1 LFYIKKSCYLANM
14 ISIRKVMNLSRNFF
28 VILLSLVSIF
38 NCSKSFAQESDSKEI
53 GLTLIPPSPVTDQIT
68 LDIRAGIYNHHKTA
82 ENVNVCFYLDAVK
95 DGQALFSKKVFVEA
109 ASTSLV
115 KFGWPTKNRAGS
127 HKIILVCKTA
137 GKVFRKE
144 KPINILTSNIR
155 STRKIDGAWIN
166 FYHWSDEEGR
176 HWNADIKTMTDAQW
190 RELIN
195 AQHELDMDVVVMQEL
210 FRNQMYVDS
219 NKIETEGYKG
229 LAFYPS
235 ALFPGR
241 MPIAAKDPV
250 EAVLSQADK
259 NGMSV
264 FVAVGL
270 YAWFDFSKGS
280 LAWHKK
286 VAKELWQKY
295 GHHPSFYGWYIS
307 EEMDGGLGTK
317 QQRQNIV
324 DFFANFSTY
333 VHKLTPDK
341 PVMLATN
348 SHNIRGAEETYKK
361 LLQSLDILCP
371 FGFHRMPKTDY
382 TGEQAANALQKLCSA
397 ASTHLWMD
405 MEVFNFEPGAPG
417 TLDALVP
424 RPISGLLSDLHR
436 FPNFEKI
443 LCYQFPGLL
452 NSPGMSIKPGGENT
466 VKLFLD
472 YKNYLDTAGLS
483 KQGLLIN
490 KKKK

>member
-1 LFYIKKSCYLANM
+1 MNTH
-14 ISIRKVMNLSRNFF
+14 KVVFRI
-28 VILLSLVSIF
+28 ILIITCIF
-38 NCSKSFAQESDSKEI
+38 NYGYLLAQNSNTREI
-53 GLTLIPPSPVTDQIT
+53 GLTLIPPSPVTDQIS
-68 LDIRAGIYNHHKTA
+68 LDIRAGIYNYHKAPKTMK
-82 ENVNVCFYLDAVK
+82 VCFYLDNERK
-95 DGQALFSKKVFVEA
+95 GKALFQKKVVVKPG
-109 ASTSLV
+109 SSLLV
-115 KFGWPTKNRAGS
+115 KFTWPTKNKAGK
-127 HKIILVCKTA
+127 HKIILVCHT
-137 GKVFRKE
+137 GNHVFRKE
-144 KPINILTSNIR
+144 KPINIIASTIR

-166 FYHWSDEEGR
+166 FYHWSEEEGR
-176 HWNADIKTMTDAQW
+176 HWNADIKKMTDDQW
-190 RELIN
+190 RELIT
-195 AQHELDMDVVVMQEL
+195 AQHELDMNIIVMQEL

-219 NKIETEGYKG
+219 NKIEKEGYKG

-259 NGMSV
+259 NGMNV

-286 VAKELWQKY
+286 VANELWQKY

-307 EEMDGGLGTK
+307 EEMDGGLGN
-317 QQRQNIV
+317 QRQRKDIV
-324 DFFANFSTY
+324 NFFKDFSSF

-361 LLQSLDILCP
+361 LLPNLDILCP

-382 TGEQAANALQKLCSA
+382 TGEEAATVLQKLCDA

-443 LCYQFPGLL
+443 LCYQFPGLM

-466 VKLFLD
+466 VQLF
-472 YKNYLDTAGLS
+472 
-483 KQGLLIN
+483 
-490 KKKK
+490 